1 MACMCIAQGK
11 RRNVRRM
18 EGNMGYKIVVDS
30 CGDLPEE
37 LKKDGH
43 FESVPLEI
51 FVDDYHIVDDAG
63 FDQAEFLR
71 RVRESPN
78 CPKSTCPSPE
88 RYMEAFGGE
97 AQRIYVVTLSSQL
110 SGSYNSAELG
120 KKLYQEEGGKG
131 KRIHVFDS
139 KSASVGE
146 TVLAMKVQE
155 YEEAG
160 LCFEEVVAKVEEFQQ
175 EMNTSFVLETL
186 ETLRKNGRLSNLKA
200 FVANTLNIKPVM
212 AGTREGAICQI
223 GQARGIARAVDKM
236 VADLVAKTK
245 NPKEKILAIAHCN
258 CPQRA
263 AEVVEKAKKL
273 ADFKKIFVVET
284 AGISSMYASDGGVI
298 VVA

>member
-1 MACMCIAQGK
+1 
-11 RRNVRRM
+11 
-18 EGNMGYKIVVDS
+18 MGYKIIVDS

-37 LKKDGH
+37 LKRDGH

-51 FVDDYHIVDDAG
+51 FVDDYHIVDDEG
-63 FDQAEFLR
+63 FDQAEFLW
-71 RVRESPN
+71 RVKESPN

-88 RYMEAFGGE
+88 RYMEAFAGE
-97 AQRIYVVTLSSQL
+97 AEHIYVVTLSSQL
-110 SGSYNSAELG
+110 SGSYNSAQLG
-120 KKLYQEEGGKG
+120 KKLYQEEKG
-131 KRIHVFDS
+131 AGDKRIHVFDS

-160 LCFEEVVAKVEEFQQ
+160 LGFGEVVAKAEEFQE

-212 AGTREGAICQI
+212 AGTREGTICQI

-236 VADLVAKTK
+236 VSDIVAKTK
-245 NPKEKILAIAHCN
+245 NPREKILAIAHCH

-284 AGISSMYASDGGVI
+284 AGISSMYASDGGII